1 MAQPNQYVAKHP
13 FQGDVRQSQ
22 LSFPKGAVISAKP
35 NQEGAW
41 WWGACSGK
49 EGWFPPT
56 YVAPMAQSPPPQHQ
70 PLPGYGNQPPQQ
82 QMSMQ
87 QRMQQA
93 SFAPSVKQQPPQRPG
108 VPPQH
113 QPMPVAGAYGQQ
125 PGGFGAVQAHQPG
138 FSQPPPLN
146 FQGGLGA
153 VRPQQNFEP
162 ADPFAGL
169 ENMSGPAS
177 AASSTGATT
186 SPSMAGG
193 ATPSTPNAGGSASA
207 FAGTQGQPKQQPV
220 PSPAPQGKVDPTQ
233 AALARMGVS
242 PIAGKSN
249 TTSQSTASTPI
260 PSRSASPMIPHGNS
274 TSPPAGAPMQ
284 KGVSSP
290 TSGAGGAHSV
300 QQRARSKSPG
310 SVSSARSNSSGQMS
324 MARKA
329 FEQRSRSKSPS
340 YDSTHSGDATSYPA
354 ALSKEEAQAR
364 HQREEEEAKQRARMR
379 REKEEMKKSD
389 LQVASG
395 IGSSGV
401 SIQTTSSGEIEVG
414 IAEPT
419 FNAYDFLAG
428 TSGGLPT
435 RKFSPIFRVP
445 PFWALMNLETYIR
458 RFPLSPE
465 KLADRA
471 AAYQQ
476 LAKALSFVC
485 HVVAETDAATKAGR
499 GRFAAL
505 RRGEKQQSPLHFLRF
520 NHLGCEAC
528 IKLIS
533 LLPHSAGASG
543 KVLDGLFLN
552 FINVFVSLI
561 ENLQPNQQ
569 LVLPGG
575 WQQPEYTHLC
585 LYIVRNC
592 GSSFSFTVC
601 NTGRD
606 GLQYH
611 PATFD
616 PETGRELKQLAM
628 TIWSIPAS
636 RMQDSTFWTLLFRMQ
651 VYPSKK
657 NDAEFLYTR
666 LLPALNA
673 QPLRSN
679 LDQGPADYLDVPDAI
694 SASTF
699 HPLAKLAMTTTPEA
713 GKRPSKY
720 SSLLLMNA
728 AADLA
733 YAEIENAPASSMDP
747 EDTRI
752 LKLTGRNLAN
762 FASTMDISTVGDG
775 SLGAS
780 LSSTWDLLDKL
791 HKKINFTSSKAAD
804 QHTLGLSKLSLSD
817 DFSKGVITSLR
828 TDAGSA
834 AHPLFGRLRRDD
846 YENVVKRLM
855 GDPRPDPIL
864 IPAVLTDEELPP
876 IATDY
881 MTAASS
887 LQRIADACSLLLQQR
902 RLIKNAAAFAASA
915 AQYAMTVILPMPH
928 SDARYCFWRKSDMR
942 RETQL
947 NLLFLIRRMCRIYS
961 AATACVQQSRGLVA
975 IRSIAFACAA
985 CVADAICRV
994 KAVDDPST
1002 FALHY
1007 SGLCEG
1013 PTEPF
1018 AIEAGSFDTLG
1029 SNLPIYDPNICSL
1042 RFRCLDYLREMTL
1055 KMSGDKRHT
1064 IFNFD
1069 ASMTPM
1075 EGDLVLITQLSIQ
1088 LALVR
1093 PFPATDEAMINHS
1106 ANLISGKNGSI
1117 IEVLP
1122 EFEYFRDIVF
1132 HFKHAVSGKAQT
1144 AEKKDSRTW
1153 LPSDATLHWNVKR
1166 KDKEDPRLFFDV
1178 AAFHGHGQEFVERVA
1193 QEHTTETAFK
1203 GFLSLFSS
1211 KSKAVRA
1218 RLSSADPT
1226 TVVNSCGD
1234 KFLNRRYVKES
1245 LRPFCGSPLA
1255 LSTVTNYTATL
1266 QGKGGVCSNRG

>member
-1 MAQPNQYVAKHP
+1 MMAQPAQFVSKHP
-13 FQGDVRQSQ
+13 FQGDVRQAQ
-22 LSFPKGAVISAKP
+22 LSFGKGAIISAKP
-35 NQEGAW
+35 GQEGAW
-41 WWGACSGK
+41 WWGVCNGK

-56 YVAPMAQSPPPQHQ
+56 YVAPMAQSPPPQQQ
-70 PLPGYGNQPPQQ
+70 PSVYGGQPTQQ
-82 QMSMQ
+82 QQISMQ

-93 SFAPSVKQQPPQRPG
+93 SFAPSVKQQQMQRPAG
-108 VPPQH
+108 VAPHQGMPAAGVYGQPQ
-113 QPMPVAGAYGQQ
+113 AGFGAAPQQQVHQQ
-125 PGGFGAVQAHQPG
+125 PGYG
-138 FSQPPPLN
+138 QPPSLN
-146 FQGGLGA
+146 FQPAGLA
-153 VRPQQNFEP
+153 AARPPPQQQFVP
-162 ADPFAGL
+162 ASDPFAGL
-169 ENMSGPAS
+169 ENMNSLMPSSGQATAS
-177 AASSTGATT
+177 VPIASI
-186 SPSMAGG
+186 GG
-193 ATPSTPNAGGSASA
+193 GIPPIGGPH
-207 FAGTQGQPKQQPV
+207 TQQQQFPV
-220 PSPAPQGKVDPTQ
+220 SPALTTQSAPSLPTQAKLDPTT
-233 AALARMGVS
+233 AALARMGIGSAGKTNTPNQSMTPTPIGSRSVS
-242 PIAGKSN
+242 PM
-249 TTSQSTASTPI
+249 
-260 PSRSASPMIPHGNS
+260 PSSGAAASASPPIPIQQQGGKGAS
-274 TSPPAGAPMQ
+274 PSAVGTSMQ
-284 KGVSSP
+284 RARSMSPGSVASSGSKSP
-290 TSGAGGAHSV
+290 SMAQRAV
-300 QQRARSKSPG
+300 EEQQARSKSP
-310 SVSSARSNSSGQMS
+310 SNLSAG
-324 MARKA
+324 
-329 FEQRSRSKSPS
+329 SKS
-340 YDSTHSGDATSYPA
+340 ATPPVI
-354 ALSKEEAQAR
+354 LTKEEAEAKR
-364 HQREEEEAKQRARMR
+364 LREQEEAQQKARMR
-379 REKEEMKKSD
+379 REKEEMRNA
-389 LQVASG
+389 QNQAATG
-395 IGSSGV
+395 IGSSGFALQV
-401 SIQTTSSGEIEVG
+401 SGSGEFDLALPVQPGG
-414 IAEPT
+414 IEPT
-419 FNAYDFLAG
+419 FNPYDFLAG
-428 TSGGLPT
+428 TTGGLPT

-445 PFWALMNLETYIR
+445 PFWALMNLETYVR
-458 RFPLSPE
+458 RFPLAPE

-485 HVVAETDAATKAGR
+485 HVVAESDEATKAGR
-499 GRFAAL
+499 GRFALL
-505 RRGEKQQSPLHFLRF
+505 RSGDKQRGPLSFLKF

-533 LLPHSAGASG
+533 ILPHSAGASG

-561 ENLQPNQQ
+561 ENLQANQQ
-569 LVLPGG
+569 IVVPGG

-592 GSSFSFTVC
+592 GDGSFSFTVC
-601 NTGRD
+601 NTGKD

-616 PETGRELKQLAM
+616 SETGRELKQLSM
-628 TIWSIPAS
+628 TIWNIRTA
-636 RMQDSTFWTLLFRMQ
+636 RMTDSTFWTLLFRMQ
-651 VYPSKK
+651 VYPSKR
-657 NDAEFLYTR
+657 NDAEFLYTK

-679 LDQGPADYLDVPDAI
+679 LDQGPAEYLEVPDAI
-694 SASTF
+694 SASSY
-699 HPLAKLAMTTTPEA
+699 HPLAKLAITTTPQA
-713 GKRPSKY
+713 GMRSSKY
-720 SSLLLMNA
+720 SSFLLMNA
-728 AADLA
+728 AVDLA
-733 YAEIENAPASSMDP
+733 YAEIESAPASSMDP

-762 FASTMDISTVGDG
+762 FASTMDVLTVGDG
-775 SLGAS
+775 TLGVS

-791 HKKINFTSSKAAD
+791 HKKISFTSSKGAD
-804 QHTLGLSKLSLSD
+804 QYQLGLSKSALSD
-817 DFSKGVITSLR
+817 EFSKGFIASLR

-846 YENVVKRLM
+846 YENVVKKLM

-881 MTAASS
+881 STAASS
-887 LQRIADACSLLLQQR
+887 LQRVADACSLLLQQR
-902 RLIKNAAAFAASA
+902 RLIKNAPAFAASA
-915 AQYAMTVILPMPH
+915 AQYAMTVILPMPK
-928 SDARYCFWRKSDMR
+928 SDPRYCFWRRSGMR

-975 IRSIAFACAA
+975 IRSIAFACAT

-1002 FALHY
+1002 FAMHY

-1042 RFRCLDYLREMTL
+1042 RFQCLDYMRELTL
-1055 KMSGDKRHT
+1055 KMSGDKRNT

-1144 AEKKDSRTW
+1144 AEVAETQAW

-1166 KDKEDPRLFFDV
+1166 KDKEDPRLYFNV
-1178 AAFHGHGQEFVERVA
+1178 SAFHGHPQEFVERVA
-1193 QEHTTETAFK
+1193 IEHKVESAFK

-1211 KSKAVRA
+1211 KQKAVRA

-1234 KFLNRRYVKES
+1234 KFLSK
-1245 LRPFCGSPLA
+1245 
-1255 LSTVTNYTATL
+1255 
-1266 QGKGGVCSNRG
+1266 K